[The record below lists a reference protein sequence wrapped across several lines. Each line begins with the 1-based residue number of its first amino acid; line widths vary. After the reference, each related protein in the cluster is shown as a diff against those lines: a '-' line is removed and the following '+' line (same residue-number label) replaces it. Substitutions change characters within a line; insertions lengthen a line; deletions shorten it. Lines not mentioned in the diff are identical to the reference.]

1 MPTTISTKTLT
12 SLTKAHE
19 TTERMTSRIRH
30 LAATDPQIRPR
41 QISTKAGIWQPRLLE
56 LMNPPEGDATDT
68 EQGEIDTVDVGAPID
83 PDVDPEAHEEEI
95 IRLIGQDRDA
105 WDNARTAVIAELKRR
120 RQAVRDAEAAR
131 ETAGVRVNT
140 ALAAYATKHPDFNRT
155 QLAKECGMDRAVIF
169 HKLAEIKA
177 GTAPVDESLVN
188 AETLDAEDVKR
199 ILEEDR
205 QARLKLDKVRQ
216 ERKAVLRELDEAAQ
230 RKISIPVL
238 SEAAGLHRAWTSR
251 FLGARRATKG
261 DASAS

>member
-1 MPTTISTKTLT
+1 MTTTISTKTLT
-12 SLTKAHE
+12 ALTRAHD
-19 TTERMTSRIRH
+19 TTERTTSRIRH

-56 LMNPPEGDATDT
+56 LMNPQEGDAMDAG
-68 EQGEIDTVDVGAPID
+68 QDEIETVDAGAPIE
-83 PDVDPEAHEEEI
+83 PDIDPEAHEEEI
-95 IRLIGQDRDA
+95 IRLIGQDREA
-105 WDNARTAVIAELKRR
+105 WDDARTAVIAELNRHRR
-120 RQAVRDAEAAR
+120 TVQETEADR
-131 ETAGVRVNT
+131 ETASVRVNT

-177 GTAPVDESLVN
+177 GTVPVDESLLN
-188 AETLDAEDVKR
+188 AETLDADDVKR

-216 ERKAVLRELDEAAQ
+216 NRKAVLRELDEAAQ

-261 DASAS
+261 DAAAS